1 MVREPV
7 EMGRLRETE
16 STGQPAQSPPAED
29 QHLTDEV
36 AVDQPRIVATPGI
49 CGGSARVYGTRI
61 PVWGLE
67 VGRRVGRSDKN
78 LLRAYPSLTAADL
91 QAAWRYVDAHREQI
105 EAEIRENDG
114 P

>member
-1 MVREPV
+1 
-7 EMGRLRETE
+7 MGRLRA
-16 STGQPAQSPPAED
+16 SDSKDQPTQRAPLQD
-29 QHLTDEV
+29 QHLAENA

-78 LLRAYPSLTAADL
+78 LLRAYPALTAADL
-91 QAAWRYVDAHREQI
+91 EAAWRYVDAHREQI
-105 EAEIRENDG
+105 EAEIRENDS

>member
-1 MVREPV
+1 
-7 EMGRLRETE
+7 MGRLRETE
-16 STGQPAQSPPAED
+16 SKGQQGQSRPLQDQPLAEKG
-29 QHLTDEV
+29 

-91 QAAWRYVDAHREQI
+91 EAVWRYVDAHREQI